1 MGYAPHMELDI
12 TIALCYSAVMG
23 QLTLFHQA
31 GVIVL
36 DGADTA
42 ERGATPLQFQL
53 KHGRWRSEA
62 YHYHEVAPWLRGQ
75 KGYDAVP
82 QWEENLP
89 LGLHDGRTLHEYQTS
104 ALKAWQQAGSR
115 GSLLLPT
122 GSGKTVVAIHAIYR
136 ARCSALIVVPT
147 IPLLHTWYYKLRHA
161 FQEEIG
167 VYYNAEKLIKPLTV
181 VTYHSACDLLAE
193 HGQKFKLFIADEVHH
208 LPSPSWSEVA
218 VMAVAPWRL
227 GLTATYPDEEDSAY
241 GRLQDLVGPLV
252 YSQRITDLSGEY
264 LAEYRTS
271 RVRIDLTEEERRQY
285 DANHA
290 TCMDYV
296 KRKQLREKHGAA
308 WLGHLRH
315 LAAYDTEA
323 RKALLARGRN
333 QRLLASAQGKLSKLD
348 DLLEE
353 YLSAGELILIFTE
366 DNRTA
371 YRISL
376 RYLIPCIS
384 HFTKAEERKEIL
396 DQFRRGGA
404 YQCLVA
410 SRVLDEGVDLVDAK
424 IAIILGGSGSAR
436 QQKQRL
442 GRILRKVENQQAELI
457 EVIARNTSEEG
468 KSQRRQVRE

>member
-1 MGYAPHMELDI
+1 
-12 TIALCYSAVMG
+12 MG

-31 GVIVL
+31 GTLVL
-36 DGADTA
+36 VGASES
-42 ERGATPLQFQL
+42 ERGAIPPQFQW
-53 KHGRWRSEA
+53 KHAHWRCEA
-62 YHYHEVAPWLRGQ
+62 YRYHEILPWLRR
-75 KGYDAVP
+75 KKVHDSVP
-82 QWEENLP
+82 QWEGDLP
-89 LGLHDGRTLHEYQTS
+89 LTIQDGRQLHDYQTA
-104 ALKAWQQAGSR
+104 ALRAWQKAGSR
-115 GSLLLPT
+115 GGLLLPT

-136 ARCSALIVVPT
+136 SRCSALIVVPT
-147 IPLLHTWYYKLRHA
+147 IDLLHTWFIKLSHA
-161 FQEEIG
+161 YGGGIG
-167 VYYNAEKLIKPLTV
+167 VYYNAEKIIKPITV
-181 VTYHSACDLLAE
+181 VTYHSASDLLSE
-193 HGQKFKLFIADEVHH
+193 HGQKFRLICFDECHH

-227 GLTATYPDEEDSAY
+227 GLTATYPDEQDSAY
-241 GRLQDLVGPLV
+241 SRLQDLVGPLV
-252 YSQRITDLSGEY
+252 YSQRIDDLTGEY

-285 DANHA
+285 EANHA
-290 TCMDYV
+290 ECMDYV
-296 KRKQLREKHGAA
+296 ERKQLREKHGAA

-315 LAAYDTEA
+315 LAAYDNEA
-323 RKALLARGRN
+323 RGALRARRRN

-353 YLSAGELILIFTE
+353 YISAGELILIFTE

-384 HFTKAEERKEIL
+384 HFTTAEERKYIL

-404 YQCLVA
+404 YRCLVA
-410 SRVLDEGVDLVDAK
+410 SRVLDEGVDLVESK
-424 IAIILGGSGSAR
+424 IAIVLGGSGSAR

-457 EVIARNTSEEG
+457 EVIARRTTEEG

>member
-1 MGYAPHMELDI
+1 M
-12 TIALCYSAVMG
+12 
-23 QLTLFHQA
+23 
-31 GVIVL
+31 L
-36 DGADTA
+36 DGADA
-42 ERGATPLQFQL
+42 GERGAIPPQFQL
-53 KHGRWRSEA
+53 KHGRWKSEA
-62 YHYHEVAPWLRGQ
+62 YHYHEVVDWLRSQ
-75 KGYDAVP
+75 QGYDAVP

-89 LGLHDGRTLHEYQTS
+89 LKLQDGRVLHEYQTL
-104 ALKAWQQAGSR
+104 ALKAWQKAGSL
-115 GSLLLPT
+115 GNLALPT
-122 GSGKTVVAIHAIYR
+122 GSGKTVVAIHAIHR
-136 ARCSALIVVPT
+136 SRCSALIIVPT
-147 IPLLHTWYYKLRHA
+147 IPLIHTWYYKLIHA
-161 FQEEIG
+161 FGIEIG
-167 VYYNAEKLIKPLTV
+167 VYYNAEKILKPITL
-181 VTYHSACDLLAE
+181 VTYHSASDLLSE
-193 HGQKFKLFIADEVHH
+193 HSSKYRLVIFDEVHH

-227 GLTATYPDEEDSAY
+227 GLTATYPDEQDSAY
-241 GRLQDLVGPLV
+241 RRLQDLVGPLV
-252 YSQRITDLSGEY
+252 YSQRIADLSGEY

-271 RVRIDLTEEERRQY
+271 RVRIDLTEEERRKY

-290 TCMDYV
+290 ECMDYV
-296 KRKQLREKHGAA
+296 RRKQLREKHGAA

-323 RKALLARGRN
+323 RKALLARRRN
-333 QRLLASAQGKLSKLD
+333 QRLLASAQGKLNKLD

-384 HFTKAEERKEIL
+384 HFTKAEERKDIL

-404 YQCLVA
+404 YRCLVA

-457 EVIARNTSEEG
+457 EVIARGTTEEG
-468 KSQRRQVRE
+468 RSQRRQVRE